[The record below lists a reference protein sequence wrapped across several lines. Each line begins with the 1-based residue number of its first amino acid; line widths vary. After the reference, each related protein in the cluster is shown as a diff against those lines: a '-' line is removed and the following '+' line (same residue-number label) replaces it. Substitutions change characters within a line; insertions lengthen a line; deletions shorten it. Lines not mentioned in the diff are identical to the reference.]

1 MKQTESETRQKK
13 IQICTAKT
21 KMACIVNHL
30 GRLAHSVA
38 QTSFSIHKR
47 KTTIFSILIRHQ
59 VYKMFL
65 IPSNQKMLQLII
77 YSGYRKTIN
86 SLSTTTSTLESS
98 PIRFQKY
105 KIVKQ
110 NSRKGS
116 IQKKYGQ

>member
-21 KMACIVNHL
+21 KMACVVNHL
-30 GRLAHSVA
+30 GTLAHFVVR
-38 QTSFSIHKR
+38 TSFSIHKR
-47 KTTIFSILIRHQ
+47 KATIFSYLIRHQ
-59 VYKMFL
+59 VYKMFP

-116 IQKKYGQ
+116 IQKK